1 MRAKEV
7 RMGRTAKFC
16 IRGRTWAGLALMV
29 AFVAPAAA
37 DCPPSLEGQ
46 VQQAAQLRAWTQ
58 DAARPAAP
66 FQRVALSLAD
76 CLSSPDPALRD
87 ALGFELLSA
96 WMRAGR
102 LTPETLR
109 LLRDRWLSVLQAPPD
124 APGFHAPFAA
134 LALSEVAR
142 VDRVQPFLQPAERE
156 ALLVAGASWL
166 RQWRDYRA
174 HDDREGW
181 RHGVAHGADLL
192 MQLALNPAVDA
203 DGAALML
210 ASLGAQVL
218 AQGQVA
224 YQHGEGE
231 RLARA
236 ARFAL
241 ARSAWSAEQVKAW
254 LLTVVEPARGGSWDA
269 RRLRLAHNARQFLW
283 PLYVALQEQADA
295 GLRERALPAV
305 RQALASL
312 D

>member
-1 MRAKEV
+1 M
-7 RMGRTAKFC
+7 
-16 IRGRTWAGLALMV
+16 
-29 AFVAPAAA
+29 
-37 DCPPSLEGQ
+37 
-46 VQQAAQLRAWTQ
+46 
-58 DAARPAAP
+58 
-66 FQRVALSLAD
+66 
-76 CLSSPDPALRD
+76 SPI
-87 ALGFELLSA
+87 
-96 WMRAGR
+96 
-102 LTPETLR
+102 T
-109 LLRDRWLSVLQAPPD
+109 PPD

-156 ALLVAGASWL
+156 ALLIAGAAWL

-192 MQLALNPAVDA
+192 MQLALNPALDA
-203 DGAALML
+203 DGAALVL
-210 ASLGAQVL
+210 ASLGSQVL
-218 AQGQVA
+218 GQGQTA

-241 ARSAWSAEQVKAW
+241 GRSAWSAEQVQAW
-254 LLTVVEPARGGSWDA
+254 LQAALEPARGSGWDA
-269 RRLRLAHNARQFLW
+269 RRLRQVHNARQFLW
-283 PLYVALQEQADA
+283 PLYVALQEQRDA
-295 GLRERALPAV
+295 GLRERALPAL

>member
-1 MRAKEV
+1 MGGKEV
-7 RMGRTAKFC
+7 RMGRTARVC
-16 IRGRTWAGLALMV
+16 IGGRSWAGLALAA

-37 DCPPSLEGQ
+37 DCPPSLDGQ
-46 VQQAAQLRAWTQ
+46 VQQAAQLRTWTQ
-58 DAARPAAP
+58 DAGRPAAA
-66 FQRVALSLAD
+66 FHQLALSLAD
-76 CLSSPDPALRD
+76 CLSSPDPVLRD
-87 ALGFELLSA
+87 ELGFELLSA

-102 LTPETLR
+102 LSPGTLR
-109 LLRDRWLSVLQAPPD
+109 QLRDRWLSVLQAPPD

-156 ALLVAGASWL
+156 ALWVAGASWL

-192 MQLALNPAVDA
+192 MQLALNPAMDA

-218 AQGQVA
+218 AQGQIA

-241 ARSAWSAEQVKAW
+241 ARSDWSAEQVQAW
-254 LLTVVEPARGGSWDA
+254 LLTAMEPARSGRWDA
-269 RRLRLAHNARQFLW
+269 RRLRLVHNARQFLW
-283 PLYVALQEQADA
+283 PLYVGLQEQRDA

-305 RQALASL
+305 RQALAAL